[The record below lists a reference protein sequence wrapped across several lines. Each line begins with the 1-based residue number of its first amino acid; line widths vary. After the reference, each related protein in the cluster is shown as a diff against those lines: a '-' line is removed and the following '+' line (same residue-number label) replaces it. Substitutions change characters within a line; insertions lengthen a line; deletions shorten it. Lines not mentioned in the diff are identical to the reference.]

1 MPLAKDNPLRLLIL
15 YIITGIL
22 LNLFYTHANAY
33 SIDRTSTGKE
43 IKWWTVNV
51 PYTINTA
58 GGPEGS
64 LFAIQ
69 EAMQTWT
76 DVPGSALNFLFKG
89 TTPSTAWG
97 TDDGTNIVCFGLIE
111 DPSVLAQT
119 LTWYNTDTGE
129 TFDSD
134 LKFNTEY
141 AWSTDG
147 SPRYY
152 DVQNVAT
159 HEFGHSAGLEDLYAD
174 SDSEKTMYGYSSKGE
189 TKQRTLDQDD
199 INGVSYLYGNGNI
212 TSSTTTTTIVTTTT
226 TRITST
232 IPVYPT
238 TTVTT
243 SAPGTSTTSIKPYR
257 EAAFEGEPVSGY
269 LPLAVTFTN
278 LSKGDIK
285 YHFWNF
291 GDGSKISVDQ
301 SPGHT
306 YTKRGNF
313 TVTLTLVFADGTTLE
328 ETKQDYISVLF
339 PCLFASFLNSQQ
351 DIDVLRKL
359 RNSFLNN
366 ISWLNLFALYYKHTA
381 EVSSILKEHPELQ
394 DELRRL
400 VGVNRQIFKE
410 LIILEK
416 TTLRT
421 DELEEIADFL
431 VQLRERSSARLQ
443 YDIDSV
449 IRGIED
455 RQLLYGLGVN
465 VI

>member
-1 MPLAKDNPLRLLIL
+1 MTLAKDNPLSLLIL
-15 YIITGIL
+15 YIITAIL

-33 SIDRTSTGKE
+33 SVDYTSTGKE

-64 LFAIQ
+64 LLAIQ
-69 EAMQTWT
+69 AAMQTWT
-76 DVPGSALNFLFKG
+76 DVPGSALNFLFDE
-89 TTPSTAWG
+89 TTSSTAWG
-97 TDDGTNIVCFGLIE
+97 EDDGSNIVCFGLI
-111 DPSVLAQT
+111 DDQSVLAQT
-119 LTWYNTDTGE
+119 LTWYDAETGE

-134 LKFNTEY
+134 LKFNTY
-141 AWSTDG
+141 NSWGTDG
-147 SPRYY
+147 SAEYY

-159 HEFGHSAGLEDLYAD
+159 HEFGHSAGLADLYAD
-174 SDSEKTMYGYSSKGE
+174 SDSEKTMYGYSFKGE

-199 INGVSYLYGNGNI
+199 INGVIYLYGNGNI
-212 TSSTTTTTIVTTTT
+212 TTSTTTTTIVTTTT

-243 SAPGTSTTSIKPYR
+243 SAPETSTTSIIPYR
-257 EAAFEGEPVSGY
+257 EVAFTGEPVSGY

-291 GDGSKISVDQ
+291 GDGSNISVDQ
-301 SPGHT
+301 SPSHT

-313 TVTLTLVFADGTTLE
+313 TVTLTVVFADGTALE
-328 ETKQDYISVLF
+328 ETKQNYISVLF
-339 PCLFASFLNSQQ
+339 PCLFATFLNSQQ

-359 RNSFLNN
+359 RNSFFDN
-366 ISWLNLFALYYKHTA
+366 ISWLNLFALYYKHSA
-381 EVSSILKEHPELQ
+381 EVTSILNEYPELQ
-394 DELRRL
+394 NELRRL
-400 VGVNRQIFKE
+400 VRYNRQVIEE
-410 LIILEK
+410 LIILRK
-416 TTLRT
+416 TTLRA
-421 DELEEIADFL
+421 DGLEEIVGFL
-431 VQLRERSSARLQ
+431 MQLRERGSARLQ
-443 YDIDSV
+443 YDVDSV

-455 RQLLYGLGVN
+455 RYLLYELGFN
-465 VI
+465 II